1 MRPLAPW
8 AVATIVVG
16 LLLMVIAVAIA
27 HSICTVV
34 QAGGAAGGAIGRKAR
49 EISAHVVYVVSEG
62 ADLMRLG

>member
-1 MRPLAPW
+1 
-8 AVATIVVG
+8 
-16 LLLMVIAVAIA
+16 MVIAVAIA